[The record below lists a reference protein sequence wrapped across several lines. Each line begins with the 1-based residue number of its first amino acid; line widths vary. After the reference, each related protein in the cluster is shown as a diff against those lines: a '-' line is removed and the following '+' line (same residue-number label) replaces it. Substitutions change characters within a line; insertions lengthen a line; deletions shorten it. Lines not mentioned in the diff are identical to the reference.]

1 MANIIEAYNDVFTE
15 EYALAKFFVYAI
27 PVFICL
33 NAYATGQFV
42 LSGIC
47 GFFVVL
53 LLLGLLTCGING
65 MREHKQEILTF
76 NIQYLATSTAK
87 TAVAIIP
94 QLSVA
99 FMIGIFMKELIPPT
113 EDLAQFP
120 MMVNVVIWSILIAF
134 ITTSYLAFTKHMDI
148 KEAYNIKIILES
160 VVDVFVNLVFFG
172 IQLVIAN
179 SIFIGLM
186 SYVFT
191 VLNLPLVHPGFIF
204 YCSLLIIIN
213 LSVTANM
220 LSQASYD
227 CIKGKDEDYKD
238 KYKIG
243 STLSTANFSGGIS
256 ITPSGAAPFTP
267 GGITT
272 SGSTNNA
279 TQTPNRAAQSR
290 NHLNKTN
297 RNNNLKHPTRNNNN
311 TTGRSSSIN
320 RTNSTGSGVNRTPNR
335 NIGGGSGSVNRT
347 PNRNIG
353 GTGSARNNNPPKRT
367 FGNNRR
373 PSSGFGG
380 NRNVNRFGNKKDNG
394 GGFWDFFKKK

>member
-1 MANIIEAYNDVFTE
+1 MANIVEAFNDVFTE

-65 MREHKQEILTF
+65 MRENKQEILTF
-76 NIQYLATSTAK
+76 NVHLLAISTVK
-87 TAVAIIP
+87 TAIAITP
-94 QLSVA
+94 QISIA
-99 FMIGIFMKELIPPT
+99 AMIGFFVRELLPAT
-113 EDLAQFP
+113 EEMSQLP
-120 MMVNVVIWSILIAF
+120 MIVNLILWSILISL

-148 KEAYNIKIILES
+148 KEAYNFKIIIES

-172 IQLVIAN
+172 IQMIIAN
-179 SIFIGLM
+179 AILIGMM

-191 VLNLPLVHPGFIF
+191 VLNLPFMHPGFIF
-204 YCSLLIIIN
+204 YCSLLVIIN
-213 LSVTANM
+213 LSVLANM

-238 KYKIG
+238 RYKIG
-243 STLSTANFSGGIS
+243 TTLNTATFSGGIA

-272 SGSTNNA
+272 SGTVNTNPPP
-279 TQTPNRAAQSR
+279 QNRAAQSR
-290 NHLNKTN
+290 NHLNRKGLGGKSFSKQPNRPSSTN
-297 RNNNLKHPTRNNNN
+297 RNTS
-311 TTGRSSSIN
+311 TGRPAA
-320 RTNSTGSGVNRTPNR
+320 PNR
-335 NIGGGSGSVNRT
+335 NLGGGS
-347 PNRNIG
+347 NRNSTNRNLG
-353 GTGSARNNNPPKRT
+353 GLGGSTGRNSGTPKRT

-373 PSSGFGG
+373 PSSGFGN
-380 NRNVNRFGNKKDNG
+380 NRNSTRFGNKKNNG
-394 GGFWDFFKKK
+394 GGFFGGFFNK

>member
-1 MANIIEAYNDVFTE
+1 MANIIEAFNDVFTE

-76 NIQYLATSTAK
+76 NVQNLVTATIK
-87 TAVAIIP
+87 TAIAVVP
-94 QLSVA
+94 QISVA
-99 FMIGIFMKELIPPT
+99 AMIGLFVKELLPATEELGQIP
-113 EDLAQFP
+113 
-120 MMVNVVIWSILIAF
+120 MIVNLIVWSILVSI
-134 ITTSYLAFTKHMDI
+134 ITTSYLAFTKHMDV
-148 KEAYNIKIILES
+148 KEAYNMKTILES

-179 SIFIGLM
+179 AIFVGMM

-191 VLNLPLVHPGFIF
+191 VLNLPLMHPGFIF
-204 YCSLLIIIN
+204 YCSLLVIIN
-213 LSVTANM
+213 VSVTANM

-227 CIKGKDEDYKD
+227 CIKGRDDDYQD

-243 STLSTANFSGGIS
+243 TTLATANFSGGIS
-256 ITPSGAAPFTP
+256 ITPSGATPFTP

-272 SGSTNNA
+272 SGNA
-279 TQTPNRAAQSR
+279 NAQPQQPNRAAQSR
-290 NHLNKTN
+290 NHLNRSRLGGRNLSSKN
-297 RNNNLKHPTRNNNN
+297 PPAGRNNMA
-311 TTGRSSSIN
+311 GRSGSLN
-320 RTNSTGSGVNRTPNR
+320 RPTGGGVNRTSGTNRNIPNR
-335 NIGGGSGSVNRT
+335 NLGGGST
-347 PNRNIG
+347 TG
-353 GTGSARNNNPPKRT
+353 GNTGSTGTNQPKRT
-367 FGNNRR
+367 FGNSRR
-373 PSSGFGG
+373 PSSGFG
-380 NRNVNRFGNKKDNG
+380 NNNRFGNNKKNNG
-394 GGFWDFFKKK
+394 GGFFKK